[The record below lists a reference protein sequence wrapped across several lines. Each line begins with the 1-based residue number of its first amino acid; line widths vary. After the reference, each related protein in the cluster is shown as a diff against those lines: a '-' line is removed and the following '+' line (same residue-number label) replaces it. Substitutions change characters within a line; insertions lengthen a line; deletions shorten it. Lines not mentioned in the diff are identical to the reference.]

1 MLKNLDKIQE
11 HMRKNAIDSWLI
23 SDFRGSNPAM
33 CQIIGK
39 KFTTRRAY
47 VYVPKMGSPVV
58 IYHII
63 DRNAYENLSCERIMY
78 VTWQEL
84 FENLEKLLK
93 NDKKVAMEYSPMCA
107 IPIVSWADGGIVDY
121 VRSQGKEVVSSMDM
135 FTLLTAVWTKENYL
149 SHMYA
154 AKNVQETKDMAFKL
168 IGEKLRAGE
177 FINEYMVQ
185 QFIMEEFDRRNMYA
199 ADPAIVGVNENSSN
213 SHYEPTKDKSSE
225 IKRGDIVLIDLW
237 AREKV
242 DSSVYADITWMGYC
256 GNCIPDEY
264 VNVFNVAKGGRLAAC
279 DVLKKAEKD
288 GVMLP
293 GYAVDDACRGYIE
306 DKGYGKYFLHR
317 TGHSIGPGLTV
328 HAMGANIDNFET
340 HDERT
345 LLPCT
350 GFSIEPGIYLGKF
363 GVRTET
369 DVYIH
374 ADGKV
379 EITGGEQESII
390 KILED

>member
-1 MLKNLDKIQE
+1 MLKNIDSIQM
-11 HMRKNAIDSWLI
+11 HMQQNGIDSWLI

-47 VYVPKMGSPVV
+47 VYIPKCGSPVV
-58 IYHII
+58 VYHII
-63 DRNAYENLSCERIMY
+63 DRNAYENLPCERIMY

-84 FENLEKLLK
+84 FENLERLLK
-93 NDKKVAMEYSPMCA
+93 NDNTVAMEYSPLCA

-121 VRSQGKEVVSSMDM
+121 VRSLGKTVVSSMDM
-135 FTLLTAVWTKENYL
+135 FTILTAVWSEENYK

-154 AKNVQETKDMAFKL
+154 AENVQKTKDLAFKY
-168 IGEKLRAGE
+168 IGEKLRSGE
-177 FINEYMVQ
+177 FVNEYMVQ
-185 QFIMEEFDRRNMYA
+185 EFIMQEFDRRNMYA
-199 ADPAIVGVNENSSN
+199 TDRAIVGVNENSSN
-213 SHYEPTKDKSSE
+213 SHYEPTKAKSSE
-225 IKRGDIVLIDLW
+225 IKRGDLVLIDLW
-237 AREKV
+237 AREKT
-242 DSSVYADITWMGYC
+242 DESVYADITWMGYC
-256 GNCIPDEY
+256 GSSIPDEY

-279 DVLKKAEKD
+279 DLLYSAEKA
-288 GVMLP
+288 GEKLP
-293 GYAVDDACRGYIE
+293 GYAVDDACRNFI
-306 DKGYGKYFLHR
+306 KKAGYGDYFLHR
-317 TGHSIGPGLTV
+317 TGHSIGPGATV

-345 LLPCT
+345 IMPCT

-374 ADGKV
+374 HDGKV
-379 EITGGEQESII
+379 EVTGGEQESIV

>member
-1 MLKNLDKIQE
+1 MLKNLEAIQAHMKI
-11 HMRKNAIDSWLI
+11 NGIDSWLI

-47 VYVPKMGSPVV
+47 VYVPKCGSPVV
-58 IYHII
+58 VYHII
-63 DRNAYENLSCERIMY
+63 DRNAYENLPCERIMY

-93 NDKKVAMEYSPMCA
+93 NDGKVAMEYSPMCA

-121 VRSQGKEVVSSMDM
+121 VRSLGKEVVSSMDM
-135 FTLLTAVWTKENYL
+135 FTLLTAVWSSENYA
-149 SHMYA
+149 SHKYA
-154 AKNVQETKDMAFKL
+154 SKNVQETKDMAFKL
-168 IGEKLRAGE
+168 IGEKLKAGE

-213 SHYEPTKDKSSE
+213 SHYEPTKDCSRE
-225 IKRGDIVLIDLW
+225 IKKGDLVLIDLW
-237 AREKV
+237 AREKI
-242 DSSVYADITWMGYC
+242 DESVYADITWMGYC
-256 GNCIPDEY
+256 GSNIPDEY
-264 VNVFNVAKGGRLAAC
+264 VKVFNVAKAGRLAAC
-279 DVLKKAEKD
+279 DLLYKAEKEK
-288 GVMLP
+288 VQLS
-293 GYAVDDACRGYIE
+293 GYMVDDACRGVIA
-306 DKGYGKYFLHR
+306 DAGYKDYFLHR
-317 TGHSIGPGLTV
+317 TGHSIGPGETV

-340 HDERT
+340 HDERG

-369 DVYIH
+369 DVFIH
-374 ADGKV
+374 SDGHV
-379 EITGGEQESII
+379 EVTGGEQESII

>member
-1 MLKNLDKIQE
+1 MLKNLDKIRK
-11 HMRKNAIDSWLI
+11 HMKDNNIDSWLI

-33 CQIIGK
+33 VEIIGK

-47 VYVPKMGSPVV
+47 VYVPKCGEVVV

-63 DRNAYENLSCERIMY
+63 DRNAYENLPCERIMY

-84 FENLEKLLK
+84 FEALGKLLK
-93 NDKKVAMEYSPMCA
+93 NDSSVAMEYSPMCA

-121 VRSQGKEVVSSMDM
+121 VRSLGKKVVSSMDM
-135 FTLLTAVWTKENYL
+135 FTLLTAVWSEENYK

-154 AKNVQETKDMAFKL
+154 SKNVQETKDLAFKF
-168 IGEKLRAGE
+168 IGQKLKSGE
-177 FINEYMVQ
+177 FVNEYMVQ
-185 QFIMEEFDRRNMYA
+185 EFIMQEFDRRNMYA
-199 ADPAIVGVNENSSN
+199 TDRAIVGVNENSSN
-213 SHYEPTKDKSSE
+213 SHYEPTREKSSE
-225 IKRGDIVLIDLW
+225 IKHGDLVLIDLW
-237 AREKV
+237 AREKC
-242 DSSVYADITWMGYC
+242 DESVYADITWMGYC
-256 GNCIPDEY
+256 GKAVPDEY
-264 VNVFNVAKGGRLAAC
+264 VNVFNVAKGGRLKAC
-279 DVLKKAEKD
+279 ELLHNAEKEKKT
-288 GVMLP
+288 LS
-293 GYAVDDACRGYIE
+293 GYMVDDACRNFIKE
-306 DKGYGKYFLHR
+306 KGYGDYFLHR
-317 TGHSIGPGLTV
+317 TGHSIGPGATV

-374 ADGKV
+374 ADGTV
-379 EITGGEQESII
+379 EVTGGHQEKII
-390 KILED
+390 TIAED

>member
-11 HMRKNAIDSWLI
+11 HMRLNNIDSWLI

-33 CQIIGK
+33 REIIGK

-47 VYVPKMGSPVV
+47 IYVPKEGSAVV

-63 DRNAYENLSCERIMY
+63 DRNAYENLPCERIMY
-78 VTWQEL
+78 VKWQEL

-93 NDKKVAMEYSPMCA
+93 NDNTIAMEYSPMCA

-121 VRSQGKEVVSSMDM
+121 VRSLGKCVTSSMDM
-135 FTLLTAVWTKENYL
+135 FTLLTAVWSEENYQ
-149 SHMYA
+149 SHKYA
-154 AKNVQETKDMAFKL
+154 AKNVQETKDMAFRL
-168 IGEKLRAGE
+168 IGEKLRSGE

-213 SHYEPTKDKSSE
+213 SHYEPTRDKSSE
-225 IKRGDIVLIDLW
+225 IKKGDLVLIDLW

-242 DSSVYADITWMGYC
+242 DHSVYADITWMGYC
-256 GNCIPDEY
+256 GGNIPDEY
-264 VNVFNVAKGGRLAAC
+264 VNVFNVARRGRLAAC
-279 DVLKKAEKD
+279 DLLYNAEKEK
-288 GVMLP
+288 VALP
-293 GYAVDDACRGYIE
+293 GYMVDDACRNSIAKE
-306 DKGYGKYFLHR
+306 GYGEYFLHR
-317 TGHSIGPGLTV
+317 TGHSIGPGETV

-374 ADGKV
+374 SDGKV
-379 EITGGEQESII
+379 EVTGGEQDEII
-390 KILED
+390 RILED

>member
-1 MLKNLDKIQE
+1 
-11 HMRKNAIDSWLI
+11 MRE
-23 SDFRGSNPAM
+23 
-33 CQIIGK
+33 IIGK

-47 VYVPKMGSPVV
+47 IYVPKEGSAVV
-58 IYHII
+58 VYHII
-63 DRNAYENLSCERIMY
+63 DRNAYENLPCERIMY

-93 NDKKVAMEYSPMCA
+93 NDVTVAMEYSPMCA

-121 VRSQGKEVVSSMDM
+121 VRSLGKLVTSSMDM
-135 FTLLTAVWTKENYL
+135 FTLLTAVWSKENYQ
-149 SHMYA
+149 SHKYA
-154 AKNVQETKDMAFKL
+154 AKNVQETKDMAFRF
-168 IGEKLRAGE
+168 IAEKLKSGE
-177 FINEYMVQ
+177 FVNEYMVQ

-213 SHYEPTKDKSSE
+213 SHYEPTRDKSSE
-225 IKRGDIVLIDLW
+225 IKKGDLVLIDLW

-242 DSSVYADITWMGYC
+242 DHSVYADITWMGYC
-256 GNCIPDEY
+256 GGNIPDEY
-264 VNVFNVAKGGRLAAC
+264 VNVFNVAKAGRLAAC
-279 DVLKKAEKD
+279 DLLYKAEKE
-288 GVMLP
+288 GRMLS
-293 GYAVDDACRGYIE
+293 GYMVDDACRNRIANE
-306 DKGYGKYFLHR
+306 GYGEYFLHR
-317 TGHSIGPGLTV
+317 TGHSIGPGETV

-340 HDERT
+340 HDERG

-374 ADGKV
+374 SDGKV
-379 EITGGEQESII
+379 EVTGGEQDEII
-390 KILED
+390 RILED

>member
-1 MLKNLDKIQE
+1 MIRNLDKIQGYMQE
-11 HMRKNAIDSWLI
+11 NNIDSWLI

-33 CQIIGK
+33 VQIIGK

-47 VYVPKMGSPVV
+47 VYLKKSGVPVV

-84 FENLEKLLK
+84 FGALDKLLK
-93 NDKKVAMEYSPMCA
+93 NDKCVAMEYSPMCA

-121 VRSQGKEVVSSMDM
+121 VRSLGKSVVSSMDM
-135 FTLLTAVWTKENYL
+135 FTLLTAVWSEENYL

-154 AKNVQETKDMAFKL
+154 AKNVQETKDSAFRY
-168 IGEKLRAGE
+168 IAEKLAAGE
-177 FINEYMVQ
+177 FVNEYMVQ
-185 QFIMEEFDRRNMYA
+185 EFIMQEFDRRSMYA
-199 ADPAIVGVNENSSN
+199 TDRAIVGVNENSSN
-213 SHYEPTKDKSSE
+213 SHYEPTREKSSE
-225 IKRGDIVLIDLW
+225 IKRGDLVLIDLW
-237 AREKV
+237 ARERT
-242 DSSVYADITWMGYC
+242 DESVYADITWMGYC
-256 GNCIPDEY
+256 GGSIPDKY
-264 VNVFNVAKGGRLAAC
+264 VNVFNVAKGGRLKAC
-279 DVLKKAEKD
+279 ELLYKAEKEK
-288 GVMLP
+288 VTLP
-293 GYAVDDACRGYIE
+293 GYAVDDACRSYIKE
-306 DKGYGKYFLHR
+306 KGYGEYFLHR
-317 TGHSIGPGLTV
+317 TGHSIGPGATV

-340 HDERT
+340 HDERA

-350 GFSIEPGIYLGKF
+350 GFSVEPGIYLGEF

-379 EITGGEQESII
+379 EVTGGEQESII

>member
-1 MLKNLDKIQE
+1 MLKNFEKIQA
-11 HMRKNAIDSWLI
+11 HMKENCIDSWLI

-47 VYVPKMGSPVV
+47 VYVPAKGSPVV

-63 DRNAYENLSCERIMY
+63 DRNAYENLPCERIMY

-84 FENLEKLLK
+84 FTALENLLK
-93 NDKKVAMEYSPMCA
+93 NDRRVAMEYSPMCA

-121 VRSQGKEVVSSMDM
+121 VRSLGIEVVSSMDM
-135 FTLLTAVWTKENYL
+135 FTLLTAVWSEENYT

-154 AKNVQETKDMAFKL
+154 AKNVQETKDLAFKY
-168 IGEKLRAGE
+168 IGEKLKSNE
-177 FINEYMVQ
+177 FVNEYMVQ
-185 QFIMEEFDRRNMYA
+185 EFIMQEFDRRNMYA
-199 ADPAIVGVNENSSN
+199 TDRAIVGVNENSSN
-213 SHYEPTKDKSSE
+213 SHYEPTKDNSSE
-225 IKRGDIVLIDLW
+225 IKRGDLVLIDLW
-237 AREKV
+237 AREKT
-242 DSSVYADITWMGYC
+242 DESVYADITWMGYC
-256 GNCIPDEY
+256 GSDIPSEY
-264 VNVFNVAKGGRLAAC
+264 VKVFEVAKGGRLAAC
-279 DVLKKAEKD
+279 ELLYKAEKEKTP
-288 GVMLP
+288 LP
-293 GYAVDDACRGYIE
+293 GYAVDDACRGFIKE
-306 DKGYGKYFLHR
+306 AGYSDYFLHR
-317 TGHSIGPGLTV
+317 TGHSIGPGATV

-374 ADGKV
+374 HDGRV
-379 EITGGEQESII
+379 EVTAGQQEDII